1 MRRGESPLLAISVAC
16 HQQHWCKPF
25 ASTMMAGAGAFEV
38 CFVLERWHEK
48 MINVRKDP
56 EAACIYLLKD
66 SLSPYSL
73 P

>member
-1 MRRGESPLLAISVAC
+1 
-16 HQQHWCKPF
+16 
-25 ASTMMAGAGAFEV
+25 MMAGAGAFEV